1 MLYQDYF
8 ANIQEL
14 LKQTL
19 ETQGPN
25 IEKVS
30 DAIAKCIQND
40 GVVHMFGCGHSQM
53 FGMEMFYRAGGLVP
67 INCILAPQV
76 SLYPHAHWS
85 TFFERQ
91 EGLAEQILSE
101 EKIRPG
107 DIMFITSIA
116 GRNALPYEIALGAKN
131 RGCTV
136 IGMYSKKFS
145 ASVTPR
151 HSSGKF
157 YHELC
162 DYLLDVGCEPGDAC
176 LSIDGLESRFAPTS
190 SVIGFTILQSIEA
203 QVVENLMKAGVT
215 PPLFVSGNLDKGD
228 QIIKQYVE
236 KYKERIPG
244 L

>member
-1 MLYQDYF
+1 MLYREYF
-8 ANIQEL
+8 KNVEAL
-14 LKQTL
+14 LEKA
-19 ETQGPN
+19 ENTQGEA
-25 IEKVS
+25 IEKASKV
-30 DAIAKCIQND
+30 IAESIKNG
-40 GVVHMFGCGHSQM
+40 GVMHMFGCGHSQM

-85 TFFERQ
+85 TYFERQ

-101 EKIRPG
+101 EHIEPG
-107 DIMFITSIA
+107 DVMFITSIA

-136 IGMYSKKFS
+136 IGMYSKAFS
-145 ASVTPR
+145 GSVTPR

-162 DYLLDVGCEPGDAC
+162 DILLDVGCAPGDAC
-176 LSIDGLESRFAPTS
+176 LSMEGVDSRFAPTS
-190 SVIGFTILQSIEA
+190 SVIGFAILQSIEA
-203 QVVENLMKAGVT
+203 QVIEDLVEMGVT
-215 PPLFVSGNLDKGD
+215 PPLFVSGNLDNGD
-228 QIIKQYVE
+228 AVIRKYVE
-236 KYKERIPG
+236 QYKERIPG

>member
-1 MLYQDYF
+1 MLYKDYF
-8 ANIQEL
+8 SNIQAL
-14 LKQTL
+14 LNEVL

-25 IEKVS
+25 IEKAAA
-30 DAIAKCIQND
+30 AIAECIKND
-40 GVVHMFGCGHSQM
+40 GVMHMFGCGHSQM

-85 TFFERQ
+85 SYSERQ
-91 EGLAEQILSE
+91 EGLAEQILSA

-116 GRNALPYEIALGAKN
+116 GRNAMPYEVALGAKE

-145 ASVTPR
+145 SSVTPR

-162 DYLLDVGCEPGDAC
+162 DILLDVGCDAGDAS

-203 QVVENLMKAGVT
+203 QVIENLVAEGIE

-228 QIIKQYVE
+228 EVIRRYVA
-236 KYKERIPG
+236 KYQDRIPG